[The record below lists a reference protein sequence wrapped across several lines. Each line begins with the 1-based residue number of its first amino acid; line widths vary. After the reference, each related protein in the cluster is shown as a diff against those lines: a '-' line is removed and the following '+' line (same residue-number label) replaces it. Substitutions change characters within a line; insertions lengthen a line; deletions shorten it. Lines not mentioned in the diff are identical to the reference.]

1 MKSQRE
7 TKPIGRNEAKRIL
20 ETMPIETVLSVKK
33 NTLTKKQKE
42 FAKAIALGETG
53 AEAYRQAY
61 DSKGKPH
68 TVSNEA
74 TRLKAN
80 PLIAAQIE
88 AIRLA
93 NEAATYATAE
103 SLRSL
108 ILHSLTQV
116 LIDPETKA
124 AQKIQAARVLGD
136 VTEIGMFTQ
145 RVEHKNVSDSAEIKS
160 QIMDQLKGLMLQAGS
175 SDSIEDVEAIDL
187 LAELSANDSGND
199 SETLDS
205 ISETVD
211 GVINLATDE
220 GYYGGTDPNLKLS
233 HPPDTHTIQHKV
245 PPKNIDPDF
254 GHSSPAASTPMPFEN
269 EEGGGVY
276 KNLEDDS

>member
-1 MKSQRE
+1 MDKTQRE
-7 TKPIGRNEAKRIL
+7 PKPIGRKQARAIL
-20 ETMPIETVLSVKK
+20 QSMPIENALLVSK
-33 NTLTKKQKE
+33 NTLTKKQKN

-61 DSKGKPH
+61 DTKGKPH

-93 NEAATYATAE
+93 NEAAAYATAE

-136 VTEIGMFTQ
+136 VTEIGMFTT
-145 RVEHKNVSDSAEIKS
+145 RVEQRNVSSSDEIKS
-160 QIMDQLKGLMLQAGS
+160 QIMDQLKGLMLKAGS
-175 SDSIEDVEAIDL
+175 SDSITDVEAVDL
-187 LAELSANDSGND
+187 LAELSANDND
-199 SETLDS
+199 KAVETVDS

-211 GVINLATDE
+211 YVNNLATVE
-220 GYYGGTDPNLKLS
+220 GYGRGTDPILKTG
-233 HPPDTHTIQHKV
+233 HPPDTHTIPHQ
-245 PPKNIDPDF
+245 PPQISEDF
-254 GHSSPAASTPMPFEN
+254 GHSSPSGSTPLSFEN
-269 EEGGGVY
+269 EEGGGGY
-276 KNLEDDS
+276 KKL

>member
-1 MKSQRE
+1 MATNRE
-7 TKPIGRNEAKRIL
+7 KPIGRKQARAIL
-20 ETMPIETVLSVKK
+20 QSMPIENALLVSK

-42 FAKAIALGETG
+42 FAKAVALGETG
-53 AEAYRQAY
+53 AQAYRLAY
-61 DSKGKPH
+61 DTKASKKTQGD
-68 TVSNEA
+68 EA
-74 TRLKAN
+74 SRLKSH
-80 PLIAAQIE
+80 PLIAAEIE

-93 NEAATYATAE
+93 NEAAAYRTAE
-103 SLRSL
+103 GLRSL

-187 LAELSANDSGND
+187 LAELSANDND
-199 SETLDS
+199 QAV
-205 ISETVD
+205 ETVD
-211 GVINLATDE
+211 SIEEKAEGVINLATEE
-220 GYYGGTDPNLKLS
+220 GYSGGIPSAEKSS
-233 HPPDTHTIQHKV
+233 HPPDTHTIPHKV
-245 PPKNIDPDF
+245 PAKNNQPDF
-254 GHSSPAASTPMPFEN
+254 GHSPQGEPTPMPFEN
-269 EEGGGVY
+269 EGGGGVY

>member
-1 MKSQRE
+1 MDKTQRDQK
-7 TKPIGRNEAKRIL
+7 TIGRNEARAIL
-20 ETMPIETVLSVKK
+20 KDMPIENALLVSK
-33 NTLTKKQKE
+33 NTLTKKQKN

-93 NEAATYATAE
+93 NEAAAYATAE

-116 LIDPETKA
+116 LIDPDTKA

-136 VTEIGMFTQ
+136 VTEIGMFTT
-145 RVEHKNVSDSAEIKS
+145 RVEQRNVSSSDEIKS
-160 QIMDQLKGLMLQAGS
+160 QIMDQLKGLMLKAGS
-175 SDSIEDVEAIDL
+175 SDSITDVEAVDL
-187 LAELSANDSGND
+187 LAELSANDND
-199 SETLDS
+199 KAAETLDI
-205 ISETVD
+205 ISETDDSVN
-211 GVINLATDE
+211 NLATVE
-220 GYYGGTDPNLKLS
+220 GYGRGITPSEKKG
-233 HPPDTHTIQHKV
+233 HPPDTHTI
-245 PPKNIDPDF
+245 PPKAPQISEDF
-254 GHSSPAASTPMPFEN
+254 GHSPPSESTPLSFEN
-269 EEGGGVY
+269 EEGGGV
-276 KNLEDDS
+276 